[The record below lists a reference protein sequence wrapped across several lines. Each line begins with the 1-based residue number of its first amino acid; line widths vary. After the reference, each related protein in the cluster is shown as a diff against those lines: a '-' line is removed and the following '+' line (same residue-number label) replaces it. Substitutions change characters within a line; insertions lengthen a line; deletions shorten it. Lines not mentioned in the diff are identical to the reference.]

1 MVWQR
6 MIISRIYLGTKKHME
21 GMRVPIL
28 IITKKTIFI
37 ALGVIAAIIA
47 AVVIAIAVADG
58 QAPVSSSGII
68 EEYELEV
75 LAGKKRELPVYNV
88 ERTDKKI
95 ALTIDAAWED
105 DKTEFILDTLDKYNI
120 KATFFLCGYWVEKYP
135 DMVKEIASRGH
146 EIGNHSYSHPHM
158 TKLSAK
164 DMQKDVEKNEKMI
177 EKLTGKRCAVFRAP
191 YGEYDD
197 SVILAMREAGYQ
209 IIQWNIDTIDWREER
224 SAQTIL
230 DTVLPKLSP
239 GSIIL
244 CHNNGYKIKEY
255 LTTLIETAQQQG
267 YEFVTVSELLL
278 DGNTVIDVNG
288 VQKPA

>member
-1 MVWQR
+1 M
-6 MIISRIYLGTKKHME
+6 
-21 GMRVPIL
+21 PIF
-28 IITKKTIFI
+28 IITKKTVFI
-37 ALGVIAAIIA
+37 ILGIVAAAVIAVI
-47 AVVIAIAVADG
+47 IAIAAADG

-105 DKTEFILDTLDKYNI
+105 DKTEFILDTLDTYNI

-177 EKLTGKRCAVFRAP
+177 EKLTGTPCSVFRAP

-197 SVILAMREAGYQ
+197 SVILAMREAGYEV
-209 IIQWNIDTIDWREER
+209 IQWNIDTIDWREER

-255 LTTLIETAQQQG
+255 LSTLIETAQKQG

-278 DGNTVIDVNG
+278 EGNTVIDVNG
-288 VQKPA
+288 TQKPA